1 MNFLYTVFSETIIVI
16 PVKRH
21 KMVSGDEC
29 VDPIEHIS
37 FAGLRSISSIAD
49 VLPMPDSIDPVDKL
63 DEDAAQGM
71 G

>member
-1 MNFLYTVFSETIIVI
+1 
-16 PVKRH
+16 
-21 KMVSGDEC
+21 MVSGDEC

-37 FAGLRSISSIAD
+37 SGLRQISSIAD

-71 G
+71 GINFIFKFFQAIHGLA

>member
-1 MNFLYTVFSETIIVI
+1 
-16 PVKRH
+16 
-21 KMVSGDEC
+21 MVSGDEC

-37 FAGLRSISSIAD
+37 SGLRPICSIAD

-71 G
+71 GINFIFKFFQAIHGLA